1 MGTDIT
7 YETGYYIV
15 REEWLPIE
23 SDSPILVF
31 VMAKDPIVIF
41 QDENDQLAKEKAE
54 RYYEDRLNYIA
65 VKKLISIEIEKWPCI
80 LSLSYAANKED
91 IGTNEIVIRVINE
104 QSGVF
109 NQQIFKYK

>member
-1 MGTDIT
+1 MLTDVA
-7 YETGYYIV
+7 YKTGYYIV

-31 VMAKDPIVIF
+31 EIAKDPIVIF

-54 RYYEDRLNYIA
+54 RYFEQRLNYIS
-65 VKKLISIEIEKWPCI
+65 VKKLISIEIENWPCS
-80 LSLSYAANKED
+80 LSLHYAATKDD
-91 IGTNEIVIRVINE
+91 IGTNETVIRVINE